1 MKTNKQ
7 NKVQTI
13 ISNLIGELK
22 TLSQYGPNYSRDAKR
37 WLICN
42 ANLDASPFSSY
53 EIVQGFAILRSR
65 KSRSQTYA
73 RMEKTNKRLAKYLS

>member
-1 MKTNKQ
+1 MNKQ
-7 NKVQTI
+7 DKIQTI
-13 ISNLIGELK
+13 ISNLIDELK

-37 WLICN
+37 WLIFN
-42 ANLDASPFSSY
+42 ANLDANPFSSY

-73 RMEKTNKRLAKYLS
+73 RMEKTNKRLEKYLS